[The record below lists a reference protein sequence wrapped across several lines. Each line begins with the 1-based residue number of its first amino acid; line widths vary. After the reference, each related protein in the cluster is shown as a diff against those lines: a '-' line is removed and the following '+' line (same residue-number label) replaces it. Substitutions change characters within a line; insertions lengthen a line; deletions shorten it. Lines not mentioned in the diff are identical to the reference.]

1 MSDIEIVIDSIDD
14 LLRCIN
20 LSSLLELS
28 GWPKPGN
35 VHRTK
40 NFKNTSFEHFL
51 AGISAIQPNL
61 RVLCEKAYTTIDN
74 DKQSFSNIE
83 LGVFF
88 KESVKEM
95 MKWQTGGNVILGH
108 ILILAPLSSAAS
120 ICIKLKKSRLVDFK
134 SILNKLI
141 EDSTVKDTLY
151 LYEAIKLSNPGGLGQ
166 IEKYDVND
174 PNASKEIIRDE
185 INLKEIFKKSQD
197 YDLIS
202 REYATGFKIVLGEGL
217 PYFLNS
223 YKKYPDL
230 NKTIVNTYLKLLAN
244 HLDTLIIRK
253 TSKIEAKKVSEEA
266 SKIVAQG
273 GISTKK
279 GLKLAIKLDKNL
291 QKQNGKLNPGAT
303 ADLLAGVIL
312 CAFLFGLNC

>member
-1 MSDIEIVIDSIDD
+1 M
-14 LLRCIN
+14 
-20 LSSLLELS
+20 
-28 GWPKPGN
+28 
-35 VHRTK
+35 
-40 NFKNTSFEHFL
+40 
-51 AGISAIQPNL
+51 
-61 RVLCEKAYTTIDN
+61 
-74 DKQSFSNIE
+74 
-83 LGVFF
+83 FF

-120 ICIKLKKSRLVDFK
+120 ICIKLKKRRLIDFE
-134 SILNKLI
+134 SILNKII
-141 EDSTVKDTLY
+141 EDSTVKDTLN

-166 IEKYDVND
+166 TEKYDVND
-174 PNASKEIIRDE
+174 PNAYKEIIRDE

-202 REYATGFKIVLGEGL
+202 REYATGFKIVLEEGL
-217 PYFLNS
+217 PYFLDSFKEHRNI
-223 YKKYPDL
+223 
-230 NKTIVNTYLKLLAN
+230 NQTIVNTYLKLLAS

-253 TSKIEAKKVSEEA
+253 AGKIEARIISEEA
-266 SKIVAQG
+266 SKIFSHG

-279 GLKLAIKLDKNL
+279 GLKLTIKLDKKL

-312 CAFLFGLNC
+312 CALLFGLNF

>member
-1 MSDIEIVIDSIDD
+1 VSSIEIAIESLDD

-40 NFKNTSFEHFL
+40 NFKETSFEHFL

-61 RVLCEKAYTTIDN
+61 RVLCEKVYNSIDN

-88 KESVKEM
+88 KEAVIEM

-120 ICIKLKKSRLVDFK
+120 ICIKLKKRRLIDFE
-134 SILNKLI
+134 SIINKII
-141 EDSTVKDTLY
+141 EDTTVNDTLY

-166 IEKYDVND
+166 IDKYDVND
-174 PNASKEIIRDE
+174 PSAHQEIIRDE

-202 REYATGFKIVLGEGL
+202 REYATGFKIVLKEGL
-217 PYFLNS
+217 PYFLDSFKDNRNI
-223 YKKYPDL
+223 
-230 NKTIVNTYLKLLAN
+230 NKTIVNTYLKLLAS

-253 TSKIEAKKVSEEA
+253 TGKPEAVKVSEMA
-266 SKIVAQG
+266 SKITSHG

-279 GLKLAIKLDKNL
+279 GLKSIIKFDKIL
-291 QKQNGKLNPGAT
+291 QKQKLNPGTT
-303 ADLLAGVIL
+303 ADLLAGVIF
-312 CAFLFGLNC
+312 CALLFGLNF

>member
-1 MSDIEIVIDSIDD
+1 MSSIEIAIESLDD

-40 NFKNTSFEHFL
+40 NFKGTSFEHFL

-61 RVLCEKAYTTIDN
+61 RLLCKNVYATIDN

-88 KESVKEM
+88 KESVIEM

-108 ILILAPLSSAAS
+108 ILVLAPLSSAAS
-120 ICIKLKKSRLVDFK
+120 ICIKLKKKRLIDFE
-134 SILNKLI
+134 SILNKII
-141 EDSTVKDTLY
+141 ENTTVNDTLH

-166 IEKYDVND
+166 IDKYDVNN
-174 PNASKEIIRDE
+174 PSAHKEIIRDE
-185 INLKEIFKKSQD
+185 VNLKEIFKKSQD

-202 REYATGFKIVLGEGL
+202 REYASGFKIVLKEGL
-217 PYFLNS
+217 PYFLDSFKDNR
-223 YKKYPDL
+223 
-230 NKTIVNTYLKLLAN
+230 NINITIVNTYLKLLTD

-253 TSKIEAKKVSEEA
+253 AGKPEAMKVSEMA
-266 SKIVAQG
+266 SKIISQG

-279 GLKLAIKLDKNL
+279 GLKSTIKFDKIL
-291 QKQNGKLNPGAT
+291 QKQNGKLNPGTT
-303 ADLLAGVIL
+303 ADLLAGVIF
-312 CAFLFGLNC
+312 CALLFGLNF

>member
-1 MSDIEIVIDSIDD
+1 MSSIEIAIKSLDD

-40 NFKNTSFEHFL
+40 NFKGTSFEHFL
-51 AGISAIQPNL
+51 SGISAIQPNL
-61 RVLCEKAYTTIDN
+61 RGLCEKVYTTIEN

-88 KESVKEM
+88 KEAVIEM
-95 MKWQTGGNVILGH
+95 MKWQNGGNVILGH

-120 ICIKLKKSRLVDFK
+120 ICIKLKKRRLIDFE
-134 SILNKLI
+134 SILNKII
-141 EDSTVKDTLY
+141 EDTTVNDTLH

-166 IEKYDVND
+166 IDKYDVND
-174 PNASKEIIRDE
+174 PSAYDEIIRDE
-185 INLKEIFKKSQD
+185 INLKEIFKKSQE

-202 REYATGFKIVLGEGL
+202 REYATGFKIVLKEGL
-217 PYFLNS
+217 PYFIDTFNNF
-223 YKKYPDL
+223 KDI
-230 NKTIVNTYLKLLAN
+230 NIAIVNTYLKLLSN

-253 TSKIEAKKVSEEA
+253 A
-266 SKIVAQG
+266 SKKDALAVSKAASDILRHG

-279 GLKLAIKLDKNL
+279 GLHLSLSLDKDL
-291 QKQNGKLNPGAT
+291 HHKKLNPGTT
-303 ADLLAGVIL
+303 ADLLTGVIFWAL
-312 CAFLFGLNC
+312 LSGLNF

>member
-1 MSDIEIVIDSIDD
+1 MSSIEIVIESLDD

-20 LSSLLELS
+20 LSSLLEVS

-40 NFKNTSFEHFL
+40 NFKGTSFEHFL

-61 RVLCEKAYTTIDN
+61 RLLCKNVYSTTDN
-74 DKQSFSNIE
+74 DEQSFSNIE

-88 KESVKEM
+88 KESVIEM

-120 ICIKLKKSRLVDFK
+120 ICIKLKKNRLIDFE
-134 SILNKLI
+134 SILNKII
-141 EDSTVKDTLY
+141 EDTTVNDTLH

-166 IEKYDVND
+166 IDKYDVNN
-174 PNASKEIIRDE
+174 PSVHKEIIRDE

-202 REYATGFKIVLGEGL
+202 REYANGFKIVLKEGL
-217 PYFLNS
+217 PYFLDSFKDNRNI
-223 YKKYPDL
+223 
-230 NKTIVNTYLKLLAN
+230 NKTIVNTFLKLLSS

-253 TSKIEAKKVSEEA
+253 VGKPEALKVSEMA
-266 SKIVAQG
+266 SKIILQG

-279 GLKLAIKLDKNL
+279 GLKSTIKFDKKL
-291 QKQNGKLNPGAT
+291 QKRNGKLNPGTT
-303 ADLLAGVIL
+303 ADLLAGVIF
-312 CAFLFGLNC
+312 CALLFGLNF

>member
-1 MSDIEIVIDSIDD
+1 MSSIEIAIKSLDD

-40 NFKNTSFEHFL
+40 NFEGTSFEHFL
-51 AGISAIQPNL
+51 SGISAIQPNL
-61 RVLCEKAYTTIDN
+61 RVLCEKVYTTIDN

-88 KESVKEM
+88 KEAVIEM

-120 ICIKLKKSRLVDFK
+120 ICIKLKKRRLIDFE
-134 SILNKLI
+134 SILNKII
-141 EDSTVKDTLY
+141 EDTTVNDTLH

-166 IEKYDVND
+166 IDKYDVND
-174 PNASKEIIRDE
+174 PSAYDEIIRDE
-185 INLKEIFKKSQD
+185 INLKEIFKKSQE

-202 REYATGFKIVLGEGL
+202 REYATGFKIVLKEGL
-217 PYFLNS
+217 PYFIDTFNNF
-223 YKKYPDL
+223 KDI
-230 NKTIVNTYLKLLAN
+230 NIAIVNTYLKLLSN

-253 TSKIEAKKVSEEA
+253 A
-266 SKIVAQG
+266 SKKDALAVSKAASDILSYG

-279 GLKLAIKLDKNL
+279 GLHLSLSLDKDL
-291 QKQNGKLNPGAT
+291 HHKKLNPGTT
-303 ADLLAGVIL
+303 ADLLTGVIFWAL
-312 CAFLFGLNC
+312 LSGLNF

>member
-1 MSDIEIVIDSIDD
+1 VSSIEIAIKSLDD
-14 LLRCIN
+14 LLRCVN

-40 NFKNTSFEHFL
+40 NFKGTSFEHFL

-61 RVLCEKAYTTIDN
+61 RDLCEKVYNTIDN
-74 DKQSFSNIE
+74 HIQSFSNIE

-88 KESVKEM
+88 KESVIEM
-95 MKWQTGGNVILGH
+95 MKWQNGGNVILGH
-108 ILILAPLSSAAS
+108 ILILAPLLSAAS
-120 ICIKLKKSRLVDFK
+120 ICIKLKKLRLKDFEA
-134 SILNKLI
+134 ILNKII
-141 EDSTVKDTLY
+141 EDTTVNDTLH
-151 LYEAIKLSNPGGLGQ
+151 LYEAIKLSLPGGLGH
-166 IEKYDVND
+166 IDKYDVND
-174 PNASKEIIRDE
+174 PSAYEEIIRED

-202 REYATGFKIVLGEGL
+202 KEYATGFKIVLKEGL
-217 PYFLNS
+217 PYFLDSFKEDRNI
-223 YKKYPDL
+223 

-253 TSKIEAKKVSEEA
+253 TGKPDAMKVSQMA
-266 SKIVAQG
+266 SKIISQG

-279 GLKLAIKLDKNL
+279 GLNLTIKFDKKL
-291 QKQNGKLNPGAT
+291 QKQNGKLNPGTT
-303 ADLLAGVIL
+303 ADLLTGVIF
-312 CAFLFGLNC
+312 CALLVGLNF